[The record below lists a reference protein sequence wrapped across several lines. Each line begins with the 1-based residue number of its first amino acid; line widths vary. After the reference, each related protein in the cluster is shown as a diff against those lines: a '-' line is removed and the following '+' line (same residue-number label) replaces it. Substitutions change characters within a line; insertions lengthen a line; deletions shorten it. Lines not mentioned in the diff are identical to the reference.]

1 VTRTDQVPSV
11 TEWPVVV
18 RAASPEATRAVAASL
33 AQACSPGDVILLI
46 GDLGA
51 GKTVFAQGFA
61 AALGVE
67 GHVTSPT
74 FALVRQYP
82 CVGATGIETL
92 IHADVYRTG
101 SLGEVVELALAELVE
116 EHAVALIEWGDRA
129 APALGGDALDVR
141 LEPTDSAATDADQ
154 QRTITITGRGGW
166 SRRVGD
172 VARVLA
178 IPASGST
185 R

>member
-82 CVGATGIETL
+82 CAGATGIETL
-92 IHADVYRTG
+92 FHADLYRTG

-116 EHAVALIEWGDRA
+116 EHAVALIEWGDLA
-129 APALGGDALDVR
+129 APALGDDALDVT
-141 LEPTDSAATDADQ
+141 LELDDPAGSDSAQ
-154 QRTITITGRGGW
+154 QRTVTIAGRGRW
-166 SRRVGD
+166 SERAGD
-172 VARVLA
+172 VAQVLSF
-178 IPASGST
+178 PTT
-185 R
+185 RSAP